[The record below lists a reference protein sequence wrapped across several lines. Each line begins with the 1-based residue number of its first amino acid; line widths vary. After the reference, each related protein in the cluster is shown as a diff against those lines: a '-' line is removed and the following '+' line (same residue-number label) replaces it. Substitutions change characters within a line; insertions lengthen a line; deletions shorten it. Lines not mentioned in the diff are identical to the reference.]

1 MISQGLFGKLWKN
14 LLILVVVIL
23 ITILTAPLA
32 PMSPYAAWAGEG
44 GSSTYTPGTNAWS
57 MGVMPPPGLYFRYI
71 FVFYEGR
78 ADAVVESGEI
88 QLNARIRLMGNLLLP
103 IVVTPFKIFGANWG
117 VLVRLPLMTPDL
129 KARLGTTLGG
139 AEIRDS
145 RTGFGD
151 IALAPLVLGWHRG
164 NFHWMLV
171 VPTIYFP
178 TGEYSLSNSVNPGK
192 NRYGLQY
199 AANFTYLNNDLGLE
213 IGLHLG
219 YNINFENPATRYIS
233 GDEFH
238 LDYLIGYHTRFGLAL
253 GVAGFYL
260 QQTTGDS
267 GPGAVLG
274 PNLGST
280 VGLGPT
286 LQYKFKLWGTP
297 CNVRVKYYR
306 ELATQNRWEG
316 DYVWCVLNVRT
327 KAF

>member
-1 MISQGLFGKLWKN
+1 MISQSPVGKFQKN
-14 LLILVVVIL
+14 LLVPVFIIL
-23 ITILTAPLA
+23 IAILAAPLG
-32 PMSPYAAWAGEG
+32 PYETWAGEG
-44 GSSTYTPGTNAWS
+44 GASMYTPGTNSWS
-57 MGVMPPPGLYFRYI
+57 MGVVPPPGLYFRYV

-88 QLNARIRLMGNLLLP
+88 QLNARIRQMGNLLLP
-103 IVVTPFKIFGANWG
+103 IVVTPVKIFGANWG

-129 KARLGTTLGG
+129 KARLSTTLGG

-164 NFHWMLV
+164 NFHCMLV

-213 IGLHLG
+213 LGLHLG
-219 YNINFENPATRYIS
+219 YNINFENPATRYLS

-267 GPGAVLG
+267 GRGASLG
-274 PNLGST
+274 ANIGYT

-286 LQYKFKLWGTP
+286 LQYKFKLGGAP
-297 CNVRVKYYR
+297 CNVRVKYYH

-316 DYVWCVLNVRT
+316 DFIWFVFNVRA